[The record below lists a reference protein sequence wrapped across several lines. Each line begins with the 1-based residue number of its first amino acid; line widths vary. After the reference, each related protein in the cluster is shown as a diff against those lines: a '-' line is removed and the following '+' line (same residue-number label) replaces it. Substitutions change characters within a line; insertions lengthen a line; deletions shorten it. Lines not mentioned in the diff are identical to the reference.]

1 MVKTTDVIR
10 IKNGKYRVIS
20 ARCGTKQPKQKCPA
34 LEQKCQRCGNLNH
47 YQSLSARSSL
57 LPCVGEEDSD
67 EDESYEICTVDEES
81 LPSVNKAF
89 VEIFVSTKK
98 AKATKK
104 LGNQVRFQ
112 VDTGSECNL
121 PPIKL

>member
-20 ARCGTKQPKQKCPA
+20 GRCGTKHAKKKCPA
-34 LEQKCQRCGNLNH
+34 LEQKCRRCGNLNH
-47 YQSLSARSSL
+47 YQSLCRTKLFAT
-57 LPCVGEEDSD
+57 VGEELSD

-98 AKATKK
+98 SKATKK

-112 VDTGSECNL
+112 VDTGSESNL
-121 PPIKL
+121 LPIKL